1 MSRRDSRTG
10 RLTWSVPVLLAV
22 FSLLVTQGC
31 AAEDDHWRD
40 GEERGQFRAVYDG
53 YGTVTGDDEWIE
65 LHPKSATNLDVTHG
79 GLVVTRETF
88 DDVDFDVVMTTEE
101 QVRLDEPNPWEVAWT
116 LWNYTDDDHFYAV
129 ALKPNGWEISKQD
142 PAYPGSQRYLATG
155 KTPVFPIGE
164 SHTVAVTQTDGEMV
178 VSVGDQVLASV
189 VDEERP
195 YRSGSIGFYTED
207 ARVRFESLNIGSP
220 TN

>member
-142 PAYPGSQRYLATG
+142 PAYPGSQRFIATGDERTFPVGEDHRVEIRQQWPRMTVVVDGEELATI
-155 KTPVFPIGE
+155 T
-164 SHTVAVTQTDGEMV
+164 
-178 VSVGDQVLASV
+178 
-189 VDEERP
+189 DEERP
-195 YRSGSIGFYTED
+195 YHGGSIGLYTED
-207 ARVRFESLNIGSP
+207 ATVRFHDIEIDDQH
-220 TN
+220 

>member
-142 PAYPGSQRYLATG
+142 PAYPGAQRFLATG
-155 KTPVFPIGE
+155 TERTFPVGRDHRVEVAQDWPRM
-164 SHTVAVTQTDGEMV
+164 TVTVDGTELATITDREN
-178 VSVGDQVLASV
+178 
-189 VDEERP
+189 P
-195 YRSGSIGFYTED
+195 YRGGAIGLYTED
-207 ARVRFESLNIGSP
+207 AAVLFHDIRITGQD
-220 TN
+220 

>member
-1 MSRRDSRTG
+1 MRFRTARPRRPV
-10 RLTWSVPVLLAV
+10 WSVAVVLGLAG
-22 FSLLVTQGC
+22 LLMTQGC
-31 AAEDDHWRD
+31 AAGNDPWTD
-40 GEERGQFRAVYDG
+40 GEERGQFRAVYNG
-53 YGTVTGDDEWIE
+53 YGTVTGDDEQIE
-65 LHPKSATNLDVTHG
+65 LHPKSAADLSVTHG

-101 QVRLDEPNPWEVAWT
+101 QVRLDAPNPWEVAWT

-155 KTPVFPIGE
+155 KTPVFPVGE
-164 SHTVAVTQTDGEMV
+164 SYLVSVEQTDGEMV

-207 ARVRFESLNIGSP
+207 ASVRFESLNISP
-220 TN
+220 HNS